1 MLTGS
6 RNLRNRN
13 VGAGT
18 GRTMVV
24 STSMLMIVNIRNR
37 GVAGVV
43 VIDMSMV
50 PATAKDAVNQHR

>member
-1 MLTGS
+1 
-6 RNLRNRN
+6 
-13 VGAGT
+13 
-18 GRTMVV
+18 MVV